1 MGDLII
7 KTKIM
12 ILSTSMLILISISC
26 VNATQINATESV
38 SHISDDSLLNID
50 SNDFS
55 SLNNEIN
62 ASSQS
67 KVLNLTK
74 DYAYNSQK
82 DQKFSDGINI
92 EIDDLIIDGQ
102 GHSINANKE
111 ARIFNIKSNNVTLKN
126 LVLING
132 NSDSMGASIYW
143 SGENG
148 QVINTIIKNSTSI
161 NLKNTNTL
169 NIGGAIY
176 FEKPATMINS
186 KFTDNYATFGG
197 AVNFE
202 SNGVIKNCEF
212 ENNFAKLLGGGVF
225 CNGDVTINN
234 STFTQNEASDGG
246 AVCIFSKGI
255 VENTIF
261 ERNIAIGYGG
271 AIENEN
277 TITIKNSSFI
287 KNIGAYAGAIYFKGD
302 GILENSILTE
312 NSAKIGGAIY
322 SATYDASTKNCEF
335 NHNDAEQGKSLFI
348 SNKYMQIENCT
359 FNNNISYFESEIYME
374 CNNPTLTNLTY
385 NNITKK
391 TAVENAT
398 KTVTTKVTKK
408 KTAIT
413 ATSKTF
419 KLKNVKKYTVTLKTG
434 KKILKNKKI
443 FLKLKNKTYS
453 GKTNSKGKVTFK
465 LKITK
470 KGTFKATI
478 NFYGDKL
485 YKVSKKTVY
494 IKIKK

>member
-1 MGDLII
+1 
-7 KTKIM
+7 M
-12 ILSTSMLILISISC
+12 ILSIAMIIFISASC
-26 VNATQINATESV
+26 VNAVQINETEPV
-38 SHISDDSLLNID
+38 SYISNDNLLNVN

-62 ASSQS
+62 ASSDS

-74 DYAYNSQK
+74 DYAFNSLNN
-82 DQKFSDGINI
+82 QKFCDGIDVD
-92 EIDDLIIDGQ
+92 IDDLIIDGQ
-102 GHSINANKE
+102 GHTINANKE

-126 LVLING
+126 LVIING
-132 NSDSMGASIYW
+132 NSDSMGASVYW
-143 SGENG
+143 SGQNG
-148 QVINTIIKNSTSI
+148 QIINTTIKNSSSI

-176 FEKPATMINS
+176 FEKPATVINS

-197 AVNFE
+197 AINFE
-202 SNGVIKNCEF
+202 SAGVIKNCEF

-225 CNGDVTINN
+225 CNDNVHISN
-234 STFTQNEASDGG
+234 STFILNEASDGG
-246 AVCIFSKGI
+246 AVYFFSKGL
-255 VENTIF
+255 VENTKF

-277 TITIKNSSFI
+277 TVTIRNSTFI
-287 KNIGAYAGAIYFKGD
+287 KNIGTYAGAIYIKGD
-302 GILENSILTE
+302 GIIDNVTLTE

-322 SATYDASTKNCEF
+322 SAAYDTSIKNSEF
-335 NHNDAEQGKSLFI
+335 NHNDAEQGKSLFV

-359 FNNNISYFESEIYME
+359 FNNNISYFESEIQME

-385 NNITKK
+385 NNVTKK
-391 TAVENAT
+391 QTVENTT

-413 ATSKTF
+413 ASSKTF
-419 KLKNVKKYTVTLKTG
+419 KLKKVKKYTVILKTG
-434 KKILKNKKI
+434 KKVLKNKKI
-443 FLKLKNKTYS
+443 FIKVKNKTYS

-470 KGTFKATI
+470 KGKFKATI
-478 NFYGDKL
+478 KFFGDKL
-485 YKVSKKTVY
+485 YKASQKTVY